1 MNAKARRSR
10 IPARIVLA
18 LAAVVGVVAW
28 AMPPYQEALFARYPN
43 AAPALPNC
51 IACHESP
58 AANSLNNFGSDY
70 LANGLEFNAALD
82 ARDSD
87 GDGVSN
93 GAELTASPA
102 SAPGD
107 PASRPGAVTPPTTPP
122 VIVTD
127 GATLYANYCAA
138 CHAPL
143 ASSTKV
149 GATLARTQAAI
160 ADNVDGMGYLAS
172 LSVTQLQAIEA
183 VLAAAAPP
191 AQPPV
196 QPPVVPPPT
205 TIDGAALY
213 ASRCAACHGALA
225 TSTKIGAT
233 LARTQA
239 AITGNVGGMGT
250 LSSLSTDELQAIAKA
265 LAPAAPAVPVTPFP
279 GAPANYSGMWWNPA
293 ESGWS
298 VNVNHQGDIV
308 FATLLTYDAAGAP
321 LWLVLLEGLL
331 QPDGRTF
338 SGALYRTTGPAFDA
352 QPFAPITDANLT
364 SVGTMALTFES
375 PRAATLAYNYLGV
388 PVNKNVVPLV
398 FGSAAASCGFATG
411 SRAALTNYQD
421 AWWNPAESGWGLF
434 VVHQDNTLFSALTTY
449 DFAGRPLWL
458 VSTGALQ
465 PDGSFAGDLFQTSGP
480 AFNAQ
485 PFAPITDAN
494 LAKVGAMRLAFSDG
508 ATGTLAYT
516 VNNALVSKSITRTVF
531 SDRVPACTSPTTAA
545 TGVPPAGT
553 DGATLYANHCASCHQ
568 SLASSTKGGAT
579 LARTQSAIAGNVGG
593 MGYLSALSTT
603 QLQAIVGV
611 LAGASPPPP
620 SSTATDG
627 PTLYANHCASCH
639 QSLAS
644 STKGGATLART
655 QSAIAGN
662 VGGMGYLSS
671 LSTTQLQ
678 AIVTAL
684 AKVPPTTPPG
694 CGSCHAIPP
703 KTGKHDKHRSRSC
716 ATCHGAGY
724 SSTAVNS
731 VTHNNGVKNLAASSI
746 GWNSTTRS
754 CSNSCH
760 GKESWK

>member
-160 ADNVDGMGYLAS
+160 ADNVGGMGYLAS

-196 QPPVVPPPT
+196 QPPVVPPVVPPPT

-375 PRAATLAYNYLGV
+375 PRAATLAYTYLGV

-593 MGYLSALSTT
+593 MGYLS
-603 QLQAIVGV
+603 
-611 LAGASPPPP
+611 
-620 SSTATDG
+620 
-627 PTLYANHCASCH
+627 
-639 QSLAS
+639 
-644 STKGGATLART
+644 
-655 QSAIAGN
+655 
-662 VGGMGYLSS
+662 S